1 VTARDVDLLAHKV
14 DTLTRAATRIRAHLH
29 DLHALA
35 FETQRRNTE
44 PDGTGFES
52 RPPPGWKG
60 GHEHSDG
67 TWTPDRS
74 RQLWDRIAHEVSRV
88 EDILVGLERDVLA
101 HFFAHSANPEPSR
114 GSLISAAEHQR
125 LLANQRTRA
134 AAGEYVPARLADQP
148 PHPGRRR

>member
-1 VTARDVDLLAHKV
+1 MTARDVDLLAHKV

-35 FETQRRNTE
+35 YETQRRNTE

-52 RPPPGWKG
+52 RPPPGWRPI
-60 GHEHSDG
+60 D
-67 TWTPDRS
+67 DRS
-74 RQLWDRIAHEVSRV
+74 KQLWARTQTELGRI
-88 EDILVGLERDVLA
+88 EDVLVGLERAVTA
-101 HFFAHSANPEPSR
+101 HFFAYSANPEPSR

-125 LLANQRTRA
+125 LLTNQRARA